1 MIVLMSHPEP
11 LFKKPSYMFPVMAG
25 WRQLPLR
32 VRERKFRD
40 SSCMT
45 YSFVREVQRLTEL
58 GSDESRIP
66 EYGAQYPAPRSR
78 HTDLVL
84 RPSLRTWYD
93 VPRISF

>member
-40 SSCMT
+40 SSCTT
-45 YSFVREVQRLTEL
+45 YSFVREVTT
-58 GSDESRIP
+58 IN
-66 EYGAQYPAPRSR
+66 
-78 HTDLVL
+78 
-84 RPSLRTWYD
+84 
-93 VPRISF
+93 